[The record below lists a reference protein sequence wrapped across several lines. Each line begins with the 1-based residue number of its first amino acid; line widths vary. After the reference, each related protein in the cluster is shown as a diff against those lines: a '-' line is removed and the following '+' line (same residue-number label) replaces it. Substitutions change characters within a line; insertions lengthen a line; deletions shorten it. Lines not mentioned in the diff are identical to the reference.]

1 MRPNE
6 NETIIDMKNPYNLS
20 ISENVVELACKLH
33 REAAGLLIDVP
44 RGIFLDAK
52 DLPALC
58 TVKGNTLEFAS
69 LAARNIVVASSVFTR
84 LMASSTLDVDE
95 LFDSAYD
102 FWRRE
107 IGDADQASGHL
118 IAQASESIDILAAG
132 AQRIQDGADVFD
144 VLHLLEAA
152 MPYTD
157 KLAINSIINLCS
169 LKHELIKN
177 DMMGGAFHGVLETWL
192 ATRPDS
198 AKELHSN
205 VLNNL
210 TESTAS
216 LLGNAIAALSKSDFP
231 EAVRMAKA
239 DINSGISMRA
249 GSGAWTLGRLL
260 LDERASTESVI
271 ELVNA
276 IKNSIATESGD
287 IRSEL
292 IKAAVGA
299 MHKIPDFD
307 GILEELAESGDQEVL
322 RAAARSLFI
331 NADALHERGMTQR
344 WFSLL
349 AALRPEFKGALRDF
363 DYALS
368 QALAD
373 TDKVQYVIET
383 ISEWVANFGEKTAID
398 SQSAETFKGTVRT
411 LFADHKYS
419 ASLITDWILREGPEY
434 PAALAGILS
443 QISHDLAPSLAFDIS
458 TVNQLTASD
467 LMFVARRMLGYVH
480 DREQLTSV
488 SLSLL
493 NANDAENRIYPILR
507 ALLVDEI
514 GYDYPS
520 STADAL
526 RQYAAN
532 RVSDI
537 HSEFLIQLADII
549 VNMLQTRE
557 ALPLLNELKPPTTLS
572 RLFARAR
579 AKQMSAS
586 FEEANKNSAFRQLVT
601 EIPLKAGGGNFNYRN
616 SDYGTTMKLS
626 TISHSIELPRR
637 EMSDPIGNALR
648 HFGFRIAKRGNP

>member
-1 MRPNE
+1 
-6 NETIIDMKNPYNLS
+6 MKNSSNVW
-20 ISENVVELACKLH
+20 ISENVAQLACKLH
-33 REAAGLLIDVP
+33 REAQGLRIEVP
-44 RGIFLDAK
+44 QGIFLYAK
-52 DLPALC
+52 DLPAHC
-58 TVKGNTLEFAS
+58 TVEGNTLEFAS
-69 LAARNIVVASSVFTR
+69 LAARNMVVASSVFIG
-84 LMASSTLDVDE
+84 LIASSTLDVDE
-95 LFDSAYD
+95 LFDSAFD
-102 FWRRE
+102 LWRHE
-107 IGDADQASGHL
+107 IGDADKASGRL
-118 IAQASESIDILAAG
+118 IAHASESIDILAAG
-132 AQRIQDGADVFD
+132 AQRIRDGADVFD

-152 MPYTD
+152 MPYIN

-169 LKHELIKN
+169 LKHEQIKN

-192 ATRPDS
+192 ATRPYS
-198 AKELHSN
+198 AKELHSK
-205 VLNNL
+205 VLDNL

-216 LLGNAIAALSKSDFP
+216 LLGNAIAALSKSDFSA
-231 EAVRMAKA
+231 AVEMAKT
-239 DINSGISMRA
+239 DVNSGVSMRA

-276 IKNSIATESGD
+276 IKKLIETESVD
-287 IRSEL
+287 LRYEL

-299 MHKIPDFD
+299 MHRIPDFD

-349 AALRPEFKGALRDF
+349 TALRPEFKGALRDF

-368 QALAD
+368 QALGD
-373 TDKVQYVIET
+373 TDKVQYVIEA
-383 ISEWVANFGEKTAID
+383 ISKWVTNFGERTAIE
-398 SQSAETFKGTVRT
+398 SQSAETFKCTIRT
-411 LFADHKYS
+411 LFAHHEYS
-419 ASLITDWILREGPEY
+419 ASLITDWILRDGPQH

-443 QISHDLAPSLAFDIS
+443 QISHDLVPSLAFEIS
-458 TVNQLTASD
+458 IVNQLTASD

-480 DREQLTSV
+480 DRAQLTSL

-532 RVSDI
+532 RVSGNDG
-537 HSEFLIQLADII
+537 EFLIQLADII
-549 VNMLQTRE
+549 INVMQARE
-557 ALPLLNELKPPTTLS
+557 ALPLLNELKPPTKLS

-579 AKQMSAS
+579 ARQMSAS
-586 FEEANKNSAFRQLVT
+586 FEEANKKSVFRQLVT
-601 EIPLKAGGGNFNYRN
+601 EIPLKAGSGNFNYRN
-616 SDYGTTMKLS
+616 SDYGTSMKLS

-637 EMSDPIGNALR
+637 EMSDPIGNSLR
-648 HFGFRIAKRGNP
+648 HFGFRIANRGNP